1 MKLRILAS
9 ILSLALAGTVQAKMV
24 NLDLQGASISEVVQL
39 IYREATTT
47 PYVLAPDVLEDER
60 LVSFRYKDNQGKL
73 SLFMQYFLDSL
84 GYMVERKSGVDF
96 VRKRVEGEPPIQ
108 AEHIYIY
115 QPQYREVSYLSRTLE
130 PLFKG
135 SFVTN
140 RSVRAT
146 PEASPKGDVPISSAA
161 SLIDQSSDVL
171 VFAGAEEEIEHL
183 RELLPQVDRRIGEV
197 AVRGLVYEVSNTDRQ
212 GSAFGLLAN
221 LLGGHVG
228 IGIGSTA
235 TNLGNFIQI
244 KNTSLDAVYSMLSSD
259 SRFKVVSSP
268 ALRIQ
273 SGSQGIF
280 SVGQDV
286 PVLGALSYPQG
297 AGQAVQSVEYRSSGV
312 IFDIRPVVKEGI
324 IDLDITQQLSNFVK
338 TTTGVNNSP
347 TLTKR
352 ELKTKVGMQDG
363 DVIVLGGLT
372 ESKDTNTRDGL
383 SFLPRFLHTTGYEQ
397 SSSEILLVLQVQRVP
412 GDPL

>member
-1 MKLRILAS
+1 MKLRILAT
-9 ILSLALAGTVQAKMV
+9 ILSLALAGTAQAKAV

-39 IYREATTT
+39 IYSEATTT

-60 LVSFRYKDNQGKL
+60 LVSFRYKDNQGKF

-115 QPQYREVSYLSRTLE
+115 QPQYREVSYLSRTLT

-171 VFAGAEEEIEHL
+171 VFAGAEEEIERL
-183 RELLPQVDRRIGEV
+183 RVLLPQVDRRIGEV

-228 IGIGSTA
+228 IGIGSTS

-273 SGSQGIF
+273 SGSQGVF

-312 IFDIRPVVKEGI
+312 IFDIRPIVKEGI

-352 ELKTKVGMQDG
+352 ELKTKVGMQNG

-412 GDPL
+412 DES

>member
-1 MKLRILAS
+1 MKLHILAS
-9 ILSLALAGTVQAKMV
+9 ILSLALAGTVQGKAV

-47 PYVLAPDVLEDER
+47 LYVLALDVLEDER

-96 VRKRVEGEPPIQ
+96 VRKRAEGEPPIQ

-115 QPQYREVSYLSRTLE
+115 QPQYREVSYLSRTLA

-146 PEASPKGDVPISSAA
+146 PEASPKGEVPISSAA

-171 VFAGAEEEIEHL
+171 VFAGAEEEIERL
-183 RELLPQVDRRIGEV
+183 RELLPQVDRRMGEV

-235 TNLGNFIQI
+235 TNLGNFIQTKTPAWMPFI
-244 KNTSLDAVYSMLSSD
+244 PCCRAIAASRWCRRLRSASSQD
-259 SRFKVVSSP
+259 HKASSRSARMSQCWARCPIHKV
-268 ALRIQ
+268 
-273 SGSQGIF
+273 
-280 SVGQDV
+280 
-286 PVLGALSYPQG
+286 
-297 AGQAVQSVEYRSSGV
+297 QAKAYNRSS
-312 IFDIRPVVKEGI
+312 IAAPA
-324 IDLDITQQLSNFVK
+324 
-338 TTTGVNNSP
+338 
-347 TLTKR
+347 
-352 ELKTKVGMQDG
+352 
-363 DVIVLGGLT
+363 
-372 ESKDTNTRDGL
+372 
-383 SFLPRFLHTTGYEQ
+383 
-397 SSSEILLVLQVQRVP
+397 SSSTSGQW
-412 GDPL
+412 

>member
-1 MKLRILAS
+1 MKLRILAT
-9 ILSLALAGTVQAKMV
+9 ILSLALAGTVQAKAV

-39 IYREATTT
+39 IYSEATTT

-60 LVSFRYKDNQGKL
+60 LVSFRYKDNQGKF

-115 QPQYREVSYLSRTLE
+115 QPQYREVSYLSRTLT

-171 VFAGAEEEIEHL
+171 VFAGAEEEIERL
-183 RELLPQVDRRIGEV
+183 RVLLPQVDKRIGEV

-228 IGIGSTA
+228 IGIGSTS

-273 SGSQGIF
+273 SGSQGVF

-312 IFDIRPVVKEGI
+312 IFDIRPIVKEGI

-352 ELKTKVGMQDG
+352 ELKTKVGMQNG

-397 SSSEILLVLQVQRVP
+397 SSSEILLVLQVQRVS
-412 GDPL
+412 DES

>member
-1 MKLRILAS
+1 MKQRILAS
-9 ILSLALAGTVQAKMV
+9 ILSLAFVGTVNAKAV

-39 IYREATTT
+39 IYSEATTT
-47 PYVLAPDVLEDER
+47 PYVLAPEVLEDER
-60 LVSFRYKDNQGKL
+60 LVSFRYKDNQGKF

-115 QPQYREVSYLSRTLE
+115 KPQYREVSYLSRTLV

-171 VFAGAEEEIEHL
+171 VFAGAEEEIARL